1 MLPVEIKIQLPMST
15 PCRFECAYC
24 VADLIVICISKLVDP
39 VQQLSWNISVNAPDL
54 LDQYDVVLTHNLQ
67 TKKKTRKKNT
77 HVPALEQLVDGGI
90 YRFHHRKT

>member
-24 VADLIVICISKLVDP
+24 VADLIVISKLVDP

-67 TKKKTRKKNT
+67 TKKNTKKKNT
-77 HVPALEQLVDGGI
+77 GGI